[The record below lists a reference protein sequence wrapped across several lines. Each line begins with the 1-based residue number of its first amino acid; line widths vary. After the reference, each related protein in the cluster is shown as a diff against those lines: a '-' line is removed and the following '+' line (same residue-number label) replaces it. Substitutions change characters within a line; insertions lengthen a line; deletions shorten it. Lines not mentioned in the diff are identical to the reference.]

1 MLIVLH
7 VIQNITCE
15 VWWYWSLVSDA
26 WSVSLCVQQV
36 EDELSSPV
44 VLFKFSQEM
53 SAGKGCTPWTLQT
66 DWASLVKSLCQSETV
81 KVNIYIL
88 CRGQL
93 IIGLAVS
100 DPIFSIFQIF
110 WMFFWM
116 WLTIKLNHYIQLK
129 IKKHSILFYSYFSCN
144 FPFSY
149 VSIQWGF
156 SGRLLCWGERGAWCL
171 QQMGECFPTLTCTV
185 PCTCVPMLVK
195 VAMINIFYMDDYCV

>member
-7 VIQNITCE
+7 VIQKITCE

-66 DWASLVKSLCQSETV
+66 DWASLVKTLCQSETV

-129 IKKHSILFYSYFSCN
+129 IKKNIVYYFILTLVAISLFLMLASSGGSVEGYCAGEKEALDAFN
-144 FPFSY
+144 RW
-149 VSIQWGF
+149 VSV
-156 SGRLLCWGERGAWCL
+156 S
-171 QQMGECFPTLTCTV
+171 P
-185 PCTCVPMLVK
+185 P
-195 VAMINIFYMDDYCV
+195 